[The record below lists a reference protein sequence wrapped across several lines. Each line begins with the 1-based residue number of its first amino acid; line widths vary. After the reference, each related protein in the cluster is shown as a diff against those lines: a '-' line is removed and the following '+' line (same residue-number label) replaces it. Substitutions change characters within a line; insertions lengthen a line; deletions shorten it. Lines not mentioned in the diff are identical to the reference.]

1 MSPNKKPVFYV
12 AIALCALIFLPAL
25 LWLGSLAFRSQGV
38 VNGPAP
44 TLEHGNGQSGN
55 PVDFALRKLADR
67 AQSLVGGPL
76 AEAAQSGDIALD
88 SVLYIKKTQEK
99 AAAAMAA
106 GNSQKAAA
114 LFQSVV
120 EKSEAILSVLEQA
133 DRARELLDENYDRL
147 GKVQSLENAFPA
159 SYANAVS
166 TFDRGQSQFANQLYT
181 ESIESLNQSGAL
193 LDELEARSVEQIK
206 TGLEEAKHAVDRY
219 DLEAARSAYQSVLQL
234 SPAHPDALLGLDLID
249 SLKDIAPEVQNL
261 DALEEAG
268 QLEEVDKRIAELLRS
283 SPDHSFLLARQ
294 QSIQKK
300 IRERDILALVHQAD
314 QFEASG
320 NLTEAVVA
328 LESALKIQS
337 DQSINDRL
345 KSLKERIKAKRLK
358 VLLDDGYNALI
369 AGQYEAARDSYKAAL
384 DLEPKSEE
392 ARTGYEK
399 AAGLLLA
406 SIRYNQNLENASKYI
421 QEGRY
426 PLAAKFFNKAMTARP
441 ARLSTEQKSKE
452 GEIRQTIERESKQID
467 VRILSNGKTYVS
479 MTGVFPP
486 EKINNKELSLFPDV
500 YRLKGTRKGYRTVEK
515 TIQINSSL
523 SEKEIT
529 LQCTERE

>member
-1 MSPNKKPVFYV
+1 M
-12 AIALCALIFLPAL
+12 
-25 LWLGSLAFRSQGV
+25 LWF
-38 VNGPAP
+38 
-44 TLEHGNGQSGN
+44 
-55 PVDFALRKLADR
+55 
-67 AQSLVGGPL
+67 
-76 AEAAQSGDIALD
+76 I
-88 SVLYIKKTQEK
+88 
-99 AAAAMAA
+99 
-106 GNSQKAAA
+106 
-114 LFQSVV
+114 
-120 EKSEAILSVLEQA
+120 
-133 DRARELLDENYDRL
+133 
-147 GKVQSLENAFPA
+147 
-159 SYANAVS
+159 
-166 TFDRGQSQFANQLYT
+166 
-181 ESIESLNQSGAL
+181 
-193 LDELEARSVEQIK
+193 
-206 TGLEEAKHAVDRY
+206 
-219 DLEAARSAYQSVLQL
+219 
-234 SPAHPDALLGLDLID
+234 
-249 SLKDIAPEVQNL
+249 
-261 DALEEAG
+261 
-268 QLEEVDKRIAELLRS
+268 
-283 SPDHSFLLARQ
+283 
-294 QSIQKK
+294 
-300 IRERDILALVHQAD
+300 AD

-486 EKINNKELSLFPDV
+486 EKINNKELFISGCLQV
-500 YRLKGTRKGYRTVEK
+500 ERHRKGYRTVEK